1 MNSRDRQSIE
11 PFIAASS
18 GVRPAKAEGSKKRPR
33 DDNSTADSSRR
44 RIIGSPYNNISHH
57 YLLESTRW
65 KNSGSNSNS
74 HSKDFSTQG
83 HSRVPHHEN
92 AVDGFPSNGSILR
105 YPDASVAASFPG
117 GLTLE
122 TDAIMSGNPQN
133 MLSFADLMDG
143 ASVPYSP
150 QQGTIREGSTSSRLS
165 GSNSVDS
172 INAIDQP
179 TSGPST
185 TPLRPV
191 DGPTE
196 DVVEEIWSGQHRP
209 DTSKRET
216 LFQKGRVKHVVESI
230 ISRTETE
237 TRANARPT
245 LSPFLKLQP
254 FKSSHPAFKV
264 YPGQN
269 IQAWG
274 NLQSQE

>member
-1 MNSRDRQSIE
+1 MTTAPQIAHA
-11 PFIAASS
+11 AASL
-18 GVRPAKAEGSKKRPR
+18 VAHTTIFLITTYLKALDGRIAGATQTPIQKIFLPKAIPECHITRTLWMVSLATVIVYLVPTGCVVLI
-33 DDNSTADSSRR
+33 SSRLAAL
-44 RIIGSPYNNISHH
+44 I
-57 YLLESTRW
+57 
-65 KNSGSNSNS
+65 
-74 HSKDFSTQG
+74 
-83 HSRVPHHEN
+83 
-92 AVDGFPSNGSILR
+92 GSILR

-150 QQGTIREGSTSSRLS
+150 QQGTIRGGSTSSRLS

-237 TRANARPT
+237 TKTNARPT

-264 YPGQN
+264 YPGQS